1 MTKNLD
7 SFRGR
12 CQEQQSSGS
21 EEYFESSIEMFTD
34 RLGIGKEEREL
45 KVTRNSCLDNLQ
57 GRISS
62 KQIICPSVIFTD
74 GSRECI
80 K

>member
-1 MTKNLD
+1 
-7 SFRGR
+7 
-12 CQEQQSSGS
+12 
-21 EEYFESSIEMFTD
+21 MFTD

-45 KVTRNSCLDNLQ
+45 KVTGNSRLDSLQ

-74 GSRECI
+74 GSREGR